1 MCELMIKFFV
11 YSVLGWVCES
21 VWHILLHGKP
31 EQRRQLVT
39 LPLCPVYGAAAIL
52 LCTLI
57 DPGQGLVTL
66 WAAGALVAS
75 AAELL
80 WYLLFVKIFGV
91 RLWNYSHARANLFG
105 GVCGAYT
112 LLWGVMA
119 AVFVRVVD
127 PTVSGIITKM
137 PDMMR
142 LFAAVFLWIITA
154 ADMRKTAAVLADFR
168 DGEIDGLPDCFP
180 YMEKIL

>member
-11 YSVLGWVCES
+11 YSALGCVCES

-52 LCTLI
+52 LCALI

-91 RLWNYSHARANLFG
+91 RLWN
-105 GVCGAYT
+105 
-112 LLWGVMA
+112 
-119 AVFVRVVD
+119 
-127 PTVSGIITKM
+127 
-137 PDMMR
+137 
-142 LFAAVFLWIITA
+142 
-154 ADMRKTAAVLADFR
+154 
-168 DGEIDGLPDCFP
+168 
-180 YMEKIL
+180 

>member
-11 YSVLGWVCES
+11 YSALGWVCES

-52 LCTLI
+52 LCTLL

-91 RLWNYSHARANLFG
+91 RLWNYSRARANLFG

-119 AVFVRVVD
+119 AAFVRIVD
-127 PTVSGIITKM
+127 PAVSGIIAKM
-137 PDMMR
+137 PDIMR
-142 LFAAVFLWIITA
+142 LFAAVFLGIITA